1 MTTLAELLTPKV
13 RAWTYATL
21 AVVVPLITLLVAVLA
36 DGWQWVDLALIVTSV
51 AASAGFG
58 VARANTPTGTP
69 PPDPLGGVADGPDI
83 GAITLQDIVLV
94 LAAIVLVIVILS
106 LL

>member
-1 MTTLAELLTPKV
+1 VTTLAELLTPKV
-13 RAWTYATL
+13 RAWVYASL
-21 AVVVPLITLLVAVLA
+21 AIIVPLVTLLVAVLA
-36 DGWQWVDLALIVTSV
+36 DGWQWVDLALILTSV

-69 PPDPLGGVADGPDI
+69 PPDPLGGVADGPDV
-83 GAITLQDIVLV
+83 GAITLMDIVLV
-94 LAAIVLVIVILS
+94 LAAVVLVLVIIS